1 MAGKRCF
8 LGIKVAPFSNYE
20 NWLRSIIEDLN
31 VHLKIVNP
39 ERYHFTI
46 HFFGDIE
53 DNEVH
58 RIDSALDDYTFNAF
72 KLKLSGTGIIP
83 NDKPH
88 RVRVLYV
95 NTSTGTEDLT
105 RLVSEVQSILRRN
118 GFNVQKKRF
127 LPHLTIARIKRGKEL
142 DRLSARWLELH
153 LDDDQWVKVDQFSL
167 IQSTLTSQGPIYN
180 NLHTYVSSD

>member
-8 LGIKVAPFSNYE
+8 LGIKVTPFSNYE
-20 NWLRSIIEDLN
+20 NRLRSIIQDLD

-39 ERYHFTI
+39 ERYHLTI

-53 DNEVH
+53 DNEIQ
-58 RIDSALDDYTFNAF
+58 RIDTALGDYTFNAF

-95 NTSTGTEDLT
+95 DTASGTEDLT
-105 RLVSEVQSILRRN
+105 QLVSEVQSILRGN
-118 GFNVQKKRF
+118 GFHVKKKRF
-127 LPHLTIARIKRGKEL
+127 LPHLTIARVKRGKEL
-142 DRLSARWLELH
+142 DRLSGRWLELH
-153 LDDDQWVKVDQFSL
+153 LDDEQWLKVDQFSL

-180 NLHTYVSSD
+180 NLHTYVSST